1 MGRVHP
7 ILLLFRFAKWG
18 VVTRP
23 EMAQKL
29 EGASYIIIIIVQ
41 DCLAKWGVVPRPEM
55 AQKLEGASYI
65 IIIIIKDCL
74 AKWGVVPRPEMANM
88 MFGGRK
94 LEGASNIVFR

>member
-7 ILLLFRFAKWG
+7 ILLLFRIAWLSG
-18 VVTRP
+18 VW
-23 EMAQKL
+23 
-29 EGASYIIIIIVQ
+29 
-41 DCLAKWGVVPRPEM
+41 CPRPEM